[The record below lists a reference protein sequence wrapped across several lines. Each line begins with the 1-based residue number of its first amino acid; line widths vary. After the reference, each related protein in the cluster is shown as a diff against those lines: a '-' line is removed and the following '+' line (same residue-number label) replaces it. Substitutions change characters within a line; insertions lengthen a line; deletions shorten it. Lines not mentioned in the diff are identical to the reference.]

1 MKKRYIVT
9 PKDGKAEELLDLN
22 NASENDLIELVLTDE
37 QFEKLTVFGVFSGL
51 NDIVGSSIDD
61 FEDECINNSEKLRI
75 GLKYFRAISLEDET
89 IVDIKEKIVY
99 MFEEALSRKT
109 GVYFFF

>member
-9 PKDGKAEELLDLN
+9 PKDKRAEELLDLN
-22 NASENDLIELVLTDE
+22 NAPENDLIELVLTDE

-51 NDIVGSSIDD
+51 NDIVGTSIDD
-61 FEDECINNSEKLRI
+61 FEDECIKSSEKLRI
-75 GLKYFRAISLEDET
+75 GLKYFKAIPLEDET
-89 IVDIKEKIVY
+89 MVNIKEKIVSI
-99 MFEEALSRKT
+99 FEEALSRKT